1 MAPPRDAR
9 GRFIA
14 SKIVVGI
21 EGDTDNLDKALQK
34 SGKKTEKWS
43 VALGNLIASG
53 IESAIDGMVNVVRGS
68 FELIGGIMDTAIDD
82 AISLESAFAGVTKT
96 TEGLADE
103 GGNLTAIGEDM
114 QRAFRDLAT
123 EIPQDVEDL
132 MGLGALGSQLGIQ
145 RENLIDFT
153 TTMAMVGD
161 ATDLTSETAAQA
173 FAQISNVMNT
183 PQAQISNMASSV
195 VELGNNMAT
204 TEPAIVNFAQRI
216 AGAGEIAGLTEAEV
230 FGISAA
236 FSSVGIEAEA
246 GGSAVQK
253 VLLSMNEAML
263 GSTGELVDNREE
275 VAKRVGALQKMRDE
289 LEVLQQKEV
298 EWTDK
303 TKESSKMRHSIAVRA
318 KEDAIDTAAAMID
331 QLDAEHGTIKE
342 GAGMLANFA
351 KASGV
356 SASEF
361 KELWETDAAGAFQLF
376 VEGLGAAG
384 DDAVGI
390 LKDLELKDQRLTRAF
405 LSLAGAGDVLSS
417 ALDMST
423 EAFNANEA
431 LAEEAGARYAT
442 TESQIAMFENTLR
455 DLSFT
460 LGGAV
465 VPFLNDM
472 LEIVKPIISEMGE
485 RLPALL
491 EEHVIPA
498 LETVIG
504 WFGKLVTFLTE
515 VDFGAIFASLK
526 EGDLT
531 GFLDM
536 LSFAGIDTSFL
547 TDQIIPAF
555 QSVVGF
561 IRENVVPIFE
571 LIIVFFKNYIP
582 FAIQVLQDYYEA
594 YLKPVFESLVEQWE
608 TKIMP
613 ALSDLIAFLK
623 EFIPQAIEQLSIVWN
638 EVFLPALEWLGK
650 IMAEV
655 VIPILGDLVEWFLRD
670 IPIALAWL
678 MEFWTDVAWPAIL
691 TAITWFKESAWPVI
705 ELIVAWLSEN
715 IPIALE
721 FLRSTWQDEIM
732 PALLVAMEWFQE
744 NVVPILETLRE
755 WFLETLPESLNK
767 LKKVWAEDVWPIIE
781 DAVTI
786 AQNVIVPIFEE
797 IGRWIN
803 DNMIPWIEYFGK
815 VWVEDVWP
823 DIETAIEDAWA
834 VILDVFEPLLAWWE
848 VIEDIFIKFTDWIDR
863 IALKTFSFKISI
875 PDLPDWAIPDSPLP
889 IMTAWQEFEE
899 WSRNAEIKPR
909 IEIEAVDNGSLEML
923 NRVEQNRTT
932 NVKEGDTFNLT
943 AQYPE
948 QSEMDLI
955 DQVRRLQLESQIS
968 YGAT

>member
-103 GGNLTAIGEDM
+103 SGNLTAIGEDM

-183 PQAQISNMASSV
+183 PQEQISNMASSV

-216 AGAGEIAGLTEAEV
+216 AGAGEIAGLTEADV
-230 FGISAA
+230 FGIAAA

-246 GGSAVQK
+246 GGTAVQK

-263 GSTGELVDNREE
+263 DSSTGML
-275 VAKRVGALQKMRDE
+275 
-289 LEVLQQKEV
+289 
-298 EWTDK
+298 DK
-303 TKESSKMRHSIAVRA
+303 FASA
-318 KEDAIDTAAAMID
+318 
-331 QLDAEHGTIKE
+331 
-342 GAGMLANFA
+342 AGM
-351 KASGV
+351 
-356 SASEF
+356 SAEDF
-361 KELWETDAAGAFQLF
+361 QKVWETDAAGAFQLF

-384 DDAVGI
+384 DDAVSI

-405 LSLAGAGDVLSS
+405 LSLAGAGDVLSD
-417 ALDMST
+417 ALTMSG
-423 EAFNANEA
+423 EAFEANDA

-555 QSVVGF
+555 QNVVGF

-571 LIIVFFKNYIP
+571 LIVTYFKNYIP
-582 FAIQVLQDYYEA
+582 FAIQILQDYYEV

-638 EVFLPALEWLGK
+638 EVFLPALAWLGK

-691 TAITWFKESAWPVI
+691 TAIKWFKESAWPVI

-863 IALKTFSFKISI
+863 IALKTFSFKVSI

-889 IMTAWQEFEE
+889 ILTAWQEFEE
-899 WSRNAEIKPR
+899 WSKTAHIKPR

-932 NVKEGDTFNLT
+932 NIKEGDTFNLT